1 MESGEAGLRGHRAEA
16 ANQLIEQVGEELR
29 ALMRREDTSAVR

>member
-1 MESGEAGLRGHRAEA
+1 MDSGEAGLRGHRAEA